1 MEEEVEEAAKPGF
14 LRRARNTVKASIGI
28 GTRMTNAEAWEKVDE
43 VLSGLPPSRHPP
55 LTITAGRLLV
65 MKKNEKEEESSKI
78 KMRSFKGPHE
88 TEHFSKQIRLKSKMF
103 DSHMPW
109 GYNALFSD
117 YGTTDKAKSISLKVL
132 NKDNCRE
139 VTDRT
144 EEEEKTKVKEGRA
157 EQVLEVKRS
166 TTGSLYPDL
175 SLLTDG

>member
-1 MEEEVEEAAKPGF
+1 M
-14 LRRARNTVKASIGI
+14 
-28 GTRMTNAEAWEKVDE
+28 GTNSEAWEKVDE

-65 MKKNEKEEESSKI
+65 MKKNEKEEEGSKI
-78 KMRSFKGPHE
+78 KMRSFEGPHE

-144 EEEEKTKVKEGRA
+144 EEERTEAKERRT
-157 EQVLEVKRS
+157 EQVLEVERS

-175 SLLTDG
+175 